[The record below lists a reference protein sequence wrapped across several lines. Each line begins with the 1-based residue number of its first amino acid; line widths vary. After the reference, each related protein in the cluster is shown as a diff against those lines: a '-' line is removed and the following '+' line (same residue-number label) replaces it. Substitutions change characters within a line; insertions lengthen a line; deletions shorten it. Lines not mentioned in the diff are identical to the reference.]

1 MRALGPADP
10 TRPLVAEG
18 APATDEAIDDYVRQV
33 SAIDTKMESAKTEW
47 ARRTGAPS
55 LHLAHYQELGLDP
68 TDVYAEGRAA
78 SEAYIEVVRAAQAEL
93 GPIAPPA
100 GFEEYHEATRTA
112 VNDARLVAQ
121 LMLQAAEHRR
131 AVEDVLKAYELRLS
145 PKAIA
150 KTQERRALAFE
161 HGRKA
166 AAR

>member
-1 MRALGPADP
+1 MQ
-10 TRPLVAEG
+10 
-18 APATDEAIDDYVRQV
+18 QV
-33 SAIDTKMESAKTEW
+33 SEIDTKIEAAKKEW
-47 ARRTGAPS
+47 ARRTGAPD

-78 SEAYIEVVRAAQAEL
+78 SEAYIAVVGVAQAEL

-100 GFEEYHEATRTA
+100 GFEAYHEATRAA

-131 AVEDVLKAYELRLS
+131 AVDDVLKAYELRLS

-161 HGRKA
+161 RGRKSA
-166 AAR
+166 ERARARH